1 MNPATLPHFNSAPP
15 TAEEFADTARR
26 RRLAGYACCAGLS
39 IVAAVVASR
48 QSLILAVVLVVIFA
62 LPVLLWRF
70 PKFGTYA
77 VIGAVCLFETQP
89 VDWPD
94 SFTDRVPFFWN
105 LNTILQVS
113 TGEHSQGAPLNILEI
128 LLLAICGIS
137 IFRAVYTKSINV
149 RLGRLFWPIA
159 GYMAFVGYGWVMGVA
174 TGGDFKI
181 SLQEVRSQ
189 FYLLVAYLMAVNL
202 IKDSFRETVTVRR
215 NFTEV
220 RRILWLTA
228 LAIGFKGVLY
238 TIRRLHYI
246 TFGGM
251 ALPDQG
257 VGSHE
262 EAFFFDC
269 FIIMLTALSV
279 CDVDRVLR
287 RVMWALLPF
296 VVVGDLACNRRAATA
311 AFAVVIPMLL
321 FAAYQAIPNRRRLIV
336 GLGLAL
342 IVGMSIYYPIY
353 KDRYGMLAQPARAI
367 KSQFDPDP
375 RDKSSNEY
383 RVAEEADLYA
393 TIKSTPVLG
402 YGYGKRMLH
411 AVHIADISKIYIWW
425 DIIPHNGIL
434 WIWMRVGTLGF
445 IAFWLMIAAVIVDAA
460 RTLRGDIAESSP
472 SPSLKGREFDAA
484 ASKSIAL
491 CGMLVISALLVFGL
505 LDLQL
510 SNLRDMLFAGTWA
523 GMIATLPRKVT
534 A

>member
-1 MNPATLPHFNSAPP
+1 
-15 TAEEFADTARR
+15 
-26 RRLAGYACCAGLS
+26 
-39 IVAAVVASR
+39 
-48 QSLILAVVLVVIFA
+48 
-62 LPVLLWRF
+62 
-70 PKFGTYA
+70 
-77 VIGAVCLFETQP
+77 
-89 VDWPD
+89 
-94 SFTDRVPFFWN
+94 
-105 LNTILQVS
+105 
-113 TGEHSQGAPLNILEI
+113 
-128 LLLAICGIS
+128 
-137 IFRAVYTKSINV
+137 
-149 RLGRLFWPIA
+149 
-159 GYMAFVGYGWVMGVA
+159 
-174 TGGDFKI
+174 
-181 SLQEVRSQ
+181 
-189 FYLLVAYLMAVNL
+189 
-202 IKDSFRETVTVRR
+202 
-215 NFTEV
+215 
-220 RRILWLTA
+220 
-228 LAIGFKGVLY
+228 
-238 TIRRLHYI
+238 
-246 TFGGM
+246 M

-269 FIIMLTALSV
+269 FLILLAALSI

-287 RVMWALLPF
+287 RVMWALMPF
-296 VVVGDLACNRRAATA
+296 VVIGDLACNRRAAVA
-311 AFAVVIPMLL
+311 ALALVVPLLL
-321 FAAYQAIPNRRRLIV
+321 FAAYRAIPNRRRLIV
-336 GLGLAL
+336 GFGLAL
-342 IVGMSIYYPIY
+342 IVGVSIYYPLY
-353 KDRYGMLAQPARAI
+353 KDRYGTMAQPARAI

-460 RTLRGDIAESSP
+460 RTLRGDISESSP